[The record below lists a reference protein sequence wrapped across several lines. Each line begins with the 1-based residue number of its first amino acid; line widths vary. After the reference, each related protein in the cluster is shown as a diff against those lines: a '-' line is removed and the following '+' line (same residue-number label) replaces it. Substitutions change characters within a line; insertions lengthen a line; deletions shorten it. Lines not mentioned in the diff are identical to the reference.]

1 VDSHRP
7 PVSTPRYWEGLY
19 AGGQDGWDLG
29 EPTLALADW
38 LDAGGRF
45 EPPPAR
51 AANAKS
57 AAGGSAGAMSGPPQL
72 KSREEVKECPPPG
85 ESAGAMSGP
94 PQLKSRE
101 EVKGGPPAPASA
113 GAIAI
118 PHIAVPGAGRGHDA
132 RLLARRG
139 YRVTAFDFAEAAV
152 AEARRLAA
160 AEAVEL
166 AVERRDVFTLSH
178 DHAGVFDGVWEYTC
192 FCAIDPARRDEYA
205 RVLHAILRPGGL
217 LLACFF
223 PLREGDDGPP
233 FPVSRADVERALAGR
248 FTVLEAGPP
257 PRSVERRRGLEW
269 LVCARREPLPPP
281 RTYAGDIGSLT
292 DRGAA

>member
-57 AAGGSAGAMSGPPQL
+57 APGG
-72 KSREEVKECPPPG
+72 
-85 ESAGAMSGP
+85 
-94 PQLKSRE
+94 
-101 EVKGGPPAPASA
+101 SA

-118 PHIAVPGAGRGHDA
+118 PRIAVPGAGRGHDA

-166 AVERRDVFTLSH
+166 AVERRDVFTLAH
-178 DHAGVFDGVWEYTC
+178 DHAGAFDGVWEYTC

-281 RTYAGDIGSLT
+281 RTSAGDIGSLT
-292 DRGAA
+292 DRGPA